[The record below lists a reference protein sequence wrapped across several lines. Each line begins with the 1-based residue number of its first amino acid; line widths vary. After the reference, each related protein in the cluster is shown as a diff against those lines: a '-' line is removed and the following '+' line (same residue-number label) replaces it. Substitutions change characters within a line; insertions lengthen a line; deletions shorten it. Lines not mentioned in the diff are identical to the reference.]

1 MKRRIS
7 PSKQYAIDL
16 YNTSVVEGNH
26 ITNLNIIINSQIP
39 DNVNKSIVY
48 VKYILLLIQRTKINC
63 LIVHDT
69 NNPEGFWENT
79 LLFNVNIIK
88 SDFSEKSLQLIQTTQ
103 ISGKKS
109 VQDYLNKILKH
120 LCA

>member
-16 YNTSVVEGNH
+16 YNTAIVEENH
-26 ITNLNIIINSQIP
+26 TTNLNIIKNSQIP
-39 DNVNKSIVY
+39 NDVNKSIVY
-48 VKYILLLIQRTKINC
+48 AKYMLLLVQRTKINC
-63 LIVHDT
+63 LIVHDNT
-69 NNPEGFWENT
+69 IHEGFWNNT

-88 SDFSEKSLQLIQTTQ
+88 SDFSGNSLQLIQTTQ